1 MSDSWTALALWL
13 CLPSTARVS
22 VILCRLISFWKTWGQ
37 AKVTKVKD
45 RVPEICVK
53 IKTAMA
59 EDEELRLAPRFL
71 LSRAVANVRECG
83 LGRTFGH
90 AAWKVT
96 RRRVEVNLCRTE
108 V

>member
-1 MSDSWTALALWL
+1 VSDSWTALALWL

-71 LSRAVANVRECG
+71 CPEQSRMFANVVLGG
-83 LGRTFGH
+83 LSAMPHGRLLV
-90 AAWKVT
+90 AAS
-96 RRRVEVNLCRTE
+96 R
-108 V
+108 